1 MAIVLNQAFFMSM
14 VQVDSNWD
22 GSGAQG
28 EIIYSSL
35 SRKKIIDEIFSK
47 ITEEYMP

>member
-1 MAIVLNQAFFMSM
+1 MGM

-22 GSGAQG
+22 GSEAQG
-28 EIIYSSL
+28 KIIYSSL
-35 SRKKIIDEIFSK
+35 SRKKIIDEIFFK